1 MVENSKEVF
10 RQLLLNHFEDSDILL
25 DKNRMDERYA
35 LARDNELPE
44 SMMMEVSNTYV
55 SIAEKITGQ
64 ALPLSANPKA
74 EIIEILSDKYNL
86 IDQ

>member
-1 MVENSKEVF
+1 
-10 RQLLLNHFEDSDILL
+10 
-25 DKNRMDERYA
+25 MDERYA

-64 ALPLSANPKA
+64 ALPLSSNPKA
-74 EIIEILSDKYNL
+74 EIIAILKSQYSL
-86 IDQ
+86 ID